1 MGVLGRNAPILGT
14 KIGEP
19 VKKPSEIGTKKKR
32 RNDPPPFFSNEN
44 KDKACYCLITFFTQR
59 FPSLSLILMK

>member
-1 MGVLGRNAPILGT
+1 
-14 KIGEP
+14 